1 MILVGMFLY
10 LLFWLG
16 MVVVVSMFSSPKD
29 KRRGH

>member
-10 LLFWLG
+10 LAFWLG